1 MEKIDS
7 QLNLPPGEEKFLK
20 GISLLT
26 GVGAQKDESMAA
38 ANLLDSSD
46 FDNPSGLFA
55 CALIYFCGVGVTRNP
70 QTASEFA
77 QKYLQL
83 DSKGKYSKLCTEVID
98 GSVGSSNALKALY
111 ALGPSGGSS
120 GPATFNANLYS
131 TASAA
136 KNKKLYLVGGGA
148 GALVVA
154 IALFV
159 LVPKIGGPLPASEAP
174 DAASLFAP
182 EEIVEAK
189 RKALEQAGLI
199 RTEARNEAM
208 KGQK

>member
-7 QLNLPPGEEKFLK
+7 QVNLPPGQEQFLK

-38 ANLLDSSD
+38 ASLLDSSD
-46 FDNPSGLFA
+46 LDNPSGLFA
-55 CALIYFCGVGVTRNP
+55 CALIYFCGVGVTRNA

-77 QKYLQL
+77 QKYLQI
-83 DSKGKYSKLCTEVID
+83 DPKGAYSKLCMEVID

-111 ALGPSGGSS
+111 ALGPSAGSS
-120 GPATFNANLYS
+120 GPAAFNANLYS

-148 GALVVA
+148 AALVVA

-159 LVPKIGGPLPASEAP
+159 LVPRIGGPLPASSAP
-174 DAASLFAP
+174 DAASLFSSD
-182 EEIVEAK
+182 EITEAK
-189 RKALEQAGLI
+189 RKALEQAGLV

-208 KGQK
+208 KGSK

>member
-1 MEKIDS
+1 MDS
-7 QLNLPPGEEKFLK
+7 QVNLPPGQQQFLK

-38 ANLLDSSD
+38 ASLLDSSD
-46 FDNPSGLFA
+46 LDNPSGLFA
-55 CALIYFCGVGVTRNP
+55 CALIYFCGVGVTRNA

-83 DSKGKYSKLCTEVID
+83 EPKGAYSKLCKEVID

-111 ALGPSGGSS
+111 ALGPSAGSS
-120 GPATFNANLYS
+120 GPVAFNANLYS
-131 TASAA
+131 SASAA
-136 KNKKLYLVGGGA
+136 KNKKLYFIGGGA
-148 GALVVA
+148 VASIVLIALV
-154 IALFV
+154 L
-159 LVPKIGGPLPASEAP
+159 LVPNIGGPLPASEAP
-174 DAASLFAP
+174 DAASLFTP
-182 EEIVEAK
+182 EEIIEAK
-189 RKALEQAGLI
+189 RKALEQAGII